1 MPSRGCRPISPLRL
15 AAAAAAAALPAT
27 RSCKGAGRPAAAAAA
42 RRAPATTAAGPTGRR
57 RAPKDAACQG
67 RLPAGPAGP
76 PRQLPATS
84 IRLVARQAF
93 QARHSGPAASIPSLP
108 PLTHDARSVDTGVTP
123 DVCLKR
129 PGQAGGRALACGGML
144 TPTHAAHSSAGNPN
158 RGAGSLISLHR
169 PLPFHPAAVEGLAA
183 LQTMAL
189 RRLLAGV
196 AQGALRAAQQHAQ
209 ALPCTLAAAGS
220 LTAPRV
226 VPAAAT
232 ARLFG
237 SSSLSSSSSS
247 LGLASLQQLAQR
259 GSSMAAAAG
268 SWLAC
273 SGGAAAAAGTA
284 GRAAGAAG
292 WLRQQLRWRTD
303 SSHLVPKFKGGKMK
317 SYRCDGCLQLDGAG
331 VALNSRPGA
340 SGAAA
345 GRGGNVDRMP

>member
-1 MPSRGCRPISPLRL
+1 
-15 AAAAAAAALPAT
+15 
-27 RSCKGAGRPAAAAAA
+27 
-42 RRAPATTAAGPTGRR
+42 
-57 RAPKDAACQG
+57 
-67 RLPAGPAGP
+67 
-76 PRQLPATS
+76 
-84 IRLVARQAF
+84 
-93 QARHSGPAASIPSLP
+93 
-108 PLTHDARSVDTGVTP
+108 
-123 DVCLKR
+123 
-129 PGQAGGRALACGGML
+129 
-144 TPTHAAHSSAGNPN
+144 
-158 RGAGSLISLHR
+158 
-169 PLPFHPAAVEGLAA
+169 
-183 LQTMAL
+183 MAL

-317 SYRCDGCLQLDGAG
+317 SYSSYKSRFKVTGTGQIVYKRAG
-331 VALNSRPGA
+331 YVHKRFNKSKSAL
-340 SGAAA
+340 
-345 GRGGNVDRMP
+345 GRLGGPLAVMKPKYAKTVRKLGFKTRRLS